1 MKKFFMLLFAALP
14 MVFASCGDDND
25 DDDVV
30 VPTINLNFTSVTM
43 NYGGGNDELK
53 CFDAAGKEIKKATWT
68 IDNDFVATVDSKTGK
83 LEAKHVGEAVVK
95 AIYENATAT
104 AKVIVKPTDE
114 SFTMPLLTFGA
125 TETQVKAGM
134 NKAPFLGNVEPTE
147 GFDEENS
154 ICYSTKNTI
163 YPLYGYDFD
172 ENRLVSSWLTCDEGT
187 DDAPDFK
194 LTKFLGQYY
203 KGYEPTGADEYT
215 TYLCNANNVDAATI
229 LVELS
234 TLDSG
239 EVYVIWVTAAGT
251 KTRATGTF
259 QASDFAKTRELV
271 RAQVKAVKK

>member
-1 MKKFFMLLFAALP
+1 MKKFFMLLVAALP
-14 MVFASCGDDND
+14 MVFASCGDDN

-43 NYGGGNDELK
+43 NYGGDNDELK
-53 CFDAAGKEIKKATWT
+53 CFDASGKEIKKATWT
-68 IDNDFVATVDSKTGK
+68 VDNDFVATVDSKTGK
-83 LEAKHVGEAVVK
+83 LEAKHVGETTVK

-104 AKVIVKPTDE
+104 AKVIVKATDN

-125 TETQVKAGM
+125 SEAQIKAGM
-134 NKAPFLGNVEPTE
+134 DKAPFLGNVEPTV
-147 GFDEENS
+147 GFDVENS
-154 ICYSTKNTI
+154 ICYSTKNSI
-163 YPLYGYDFD
+163 YPMYGYDFKED
-172 ENRLVSSWLTCDEGT
+172 RLVSSWLTCAEGT

-203 KGYEPTGADEYT
+203 KGYTPSDADEYT
-215 TYLCNANNVDAATI
+215 TYLCDANNVENAS
-229 LVELS
+229 VYVQLS

-239 EVYVIWVTAAGT
+239 DVYVIWVGATGT

-259 QASDFAKTRELV
+259 QASDFARTRELV